1 MIVLARML
9 TLSMLAVIGLSLS
22 VAAAEQVVIQ
32 STTAQ
37 MLGPVINPELVAQHA
52 CRDVVCD
59 VMINGHWVL
68 REKEFVHLDEKEIRE
83 GFSEQ
88 RQECLNRSSRG
99 DRIGR
104 TDSTGCQKESSG
116 LNNASGSLPIWQ
128 RLVRNS
134 LLPADRASAML
145 SVVDKQ
151 NSPEK
156 ANV

>member
-37 MLGPVINPELVAQHA
+37 MLGPVINPELVSQHA

-68 REKEFVHLDEKEIRE
+68 REKELVHLDEKQIRT

-88 RQECLNRSSRG
+88 RQEFLNRSSEA
-99 DRIGR
+99 IKLAER
-104 TDSTGCQKESSG
+104 TAPVVK
-116 LNNASGSLPIWQ
+116 
-128 RLVRNS
+128 RN
-134 LLPADRASAML
+134 LLD
-145 SVVDKQ
+145 
-151 NSPEK
+151 
-156 ANV
+156 